1 MFGLS
6 YILEA
11 GFTLTRECLN
21 FERVM
26 GKFIK
31 NVDFRRSNCL
41 EVVIENLRFLK

>member
-11 GFTLTRECLN
+11 DFTLTRECLN

-31 NVDFRRSNCL
+31 KCGFQKEQPLGGGD
-41 EVVIENLRFLK
+41 